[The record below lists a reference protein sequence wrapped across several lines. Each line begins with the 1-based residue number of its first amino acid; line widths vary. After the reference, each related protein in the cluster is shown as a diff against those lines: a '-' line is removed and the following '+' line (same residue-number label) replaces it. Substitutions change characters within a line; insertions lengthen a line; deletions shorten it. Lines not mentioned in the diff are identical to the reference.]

1 MSGDSKK
8 DNAEVFYISR
18 YLNNPMGFLDN
29 SLFNFPVCISSYFGE
44 SVTDDS
50 HFHPSSGIQELRKA
64 VAAGSLAQQGVY
76 DFDDGKDNG
85 YTPALRKIA
94 PDPVEVDEAI
104 KYVSD
109 EAKNAKEKVD
119 SDEADKKFKARQDKA
134 LKGLE
139 GLSDAL
145 FESPSSDSQE

>member
-1 MSGDSKK
+1 MSVDSKK
-8 DNAEVFYISR
+8 NKPEVFYISR
-18 YLNNPMGFLDN
+18 YLDNPMGFSDN
-29 SLFNFPVCISSYFGE
+29 SLSTFPVCISSFFGE

-50 HFHPSSGIQELRKA
+50 HFHPSSGVQELRKA

-76 DFDDGKDNG
+76 DFEDGKDNG

-94 PDPVEVDEAI
+94 PDPVEIDEAI

-109 EAKNAKEKVD
+109 GAKKAKEQAD
-119 SDEADKKFKARQDKA
+119 SDEADKKLKERQEKA

-145 FESPSSDSQE
+145 SEVPSSNTQE

>member
-1 MSGDSKK
+1 MSVDSKK
-8 DNAEVFYISR
+8 NKAEVFYISR
-18 YLNNPMGFLDN
+18 YLDNPMGFLDN
-29 SLFNFPVCISSYFGE
+29 SLFNFPVCIPSFFGD

-76 DFDDGKDNG
+76 DFEDGKDNG
-85 YTPALRKIA
+85 YTPSLRKIA

-104 KYVSD
+104 KYVSE
-109 EAKNAKEKVD
+109 EAKKAKEKVD
-119 SDEADKKFKARQDKA
+119 SDEADKQFKQRQDKA

-145 FESPSSDSQE
+145 FETPSSNNQE